1 MRPFLPFPEPQ
12 FKAVFLERPQRF
24 LADMALADGTRT
36 LAYCANSGSLAGCLQ
51 TGSPALLWDSEDS
64 RRKRRYTLRAV
75 ELNGFWIGTDTH
87 FSNLL
92 AEEVL
97 RQRLIPGLSNHAT
110 LERERLIE
118 KGLRVDFVLT
128 GPKGRSFVEVKSA
141 TVVEEGVARF
151 PDSVTPRSVKQLEW
165 LARRAA
171 AGERSVMLYV
181 VQRGDAEAFTIN
193 WKHSRAYAEAFKKA
207 FAAGVEVFALAAGVR
222 AKGFERPRLL
232 PFRY

>member
-1 MRPFLPFPEPQ
+1 
-12 FKAVFLERPQRF
+12 
-24 LADMALADGTRT
+24 MALADGTRT

-51 TGSPALLWDSEDS
+51 TGSPALLWDSGDS

-75 ELNGFWIGTDTH
+75 ELKGFWIGTDTN

-92 AEEVL
+92 AEETL
-97 RQRLIPGLSNHAT
+97 RQRLIPGLSNHET

-128 GPKGRSFVEVKSA
+128 GPEGRCFVEVKSA

-193 WKHSRAYAEAFKKA
+193 WKHSPAYAEAFKEA

-222 AKGFERPRLL
+222 AQGFERPRLL

>member
-1 MRPFLPFPEPQ
+1 MKAFLPFPQPQ
-12 FKAVFLERPQRF
+12 YKAVFLERPQRF
-24 LADMALADGTRT
+24 LADMVLADGTRT
-36 LAYCANSGSLAGCLQ
+36 LAYCANPGSLAGCLQ
-51 TGSPALLWDSEDS
+51 TGSQALLWDSLDPC
-64 RRKRRYTLRAV
+64 RKRRYTLRAV
-75 ELNGFWIGTDTH
+75 ELNGLWIGTDTN

-97 RQRLIPGLSNHAT
+97 RQRLAPGLDDYET
-110 LERERLIE
+110 MEREQRVKE
-118 KGLRVDFVLT
+118 GLRVDFVLT
-128 GPKGRSFVEVKSA
+128 GPEGSCFVEVKSA

-165 LARRAA
+165 LAHKAA
-171 AGERSVMLYV
+171 SGERSVLLYI

-193 WKHSRAYAEAFKKA
+193 WKHSRAYTEAFKKA
-207 FAAGVEVFALAAGVR
+207 FAAGVEVFALAAGVG